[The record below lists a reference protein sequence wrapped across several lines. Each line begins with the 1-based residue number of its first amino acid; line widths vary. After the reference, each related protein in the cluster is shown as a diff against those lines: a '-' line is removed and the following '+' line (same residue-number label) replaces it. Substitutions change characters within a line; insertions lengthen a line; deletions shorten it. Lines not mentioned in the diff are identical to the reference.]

1 MVYRQMTEDS
11 IIGSNAKQPAREVRL
26 MFAGSQCIGLFAD
39 EIEAI
44 AEWRPPTPL
53 PHAPAGVLGV
63 ACIRGRM
70 LTVLEAGVLLGAGAA
85 NEHGKVVAL
94 RSDEQ
99 IGLAVERTGDV
110 VRIVADELKPAAEKN
125 SLVLAVVSRNGQ
137 SITVLDSRQLF
148 ATAMRGRERR
158 HRRF

>member
-1 MVYRQMTEDS
+1 MANDS
-11 IIGSNAKQPAREVRL
+11 IRDEVDGHDLTREVRL

-44 AEWRPPTPL
+44 ADWRAPTPL
-53 PHAPAGVLGV
+53 PNAPAGVLGV

-70 LTVLEAGVLLGAGAA
+70 LTVLEASVLLGAGAT
-85 NEHGKVVAL
+85 NERGKVLSL
-94 RSDEQ
+94 RGDEQ

-110 VRIVADELKPAAEKN
+110 VRIAADEIKPAAEMN
-125 SLVLAVVSRNGQ
+125 SLVLGVVSHDGQ
-137 SITVLDSRQLF
+137 SIAVLDSSQLF

-158 HRRF
+158 RRHF